1 VAAPKAKAPP
11 QETKT
16 YYICPCS
23 AAHGGFVWRGIGRKR
38 HRERYP
44 KCPYE
49 PFGVSYQRAEL
60 AECVE
65 ATQRKADEQDMDEG
79 KRSKEVKRTR
89 KTFFAERA
97 RQANAEWRV
106 GRGRAVALKRA
117 VNGGHLVRIVVPPQC
132 KPGDFF
138 AHRGVKG
145 HPIKRTADGRYVES
159 KEEDVW
165 EQEPDARSD
174 AATPACP
181 IGPVPDPRPDTMIIT
196 VWAREQRPSEA
207 AKAAAKAAEAAEWAE
222 QEKLAFGNDDDD
234 DADDE
239 PGDDDEE
246 GEAEEGEV
254 EEDEEGEVEEDEEG
268 EVAPTAAVPAEP
280 AEPAATL
287 ATPDA
292 AVAMPAAP
300 AAMPIAVAA
309 PAAASVSAAS
319 AANARIEAAVA
330 AALAEA
336 MQGGMSA
343 AVAQRKVR
351 CSKAPNLQ
359 APTRPLLTL
368 DSNPSPG
375 LWAGALCGCA
385 ARDL

>member
-1 VAAPKAKAPP
+1 MAAPKAKAPP

-16 YYICPCS
+16 YYICPFG

-38 HRERYP
+38 HRERFP
-44 KCPYE
+44 KCPCE

-65 ATQRKADEQDMDEG
+65 ATQRKADEQGMDEG
-79 KRSKEVKRTR
+79 ERSGAVKRAR
-89 KTFFAERA
+89 KNFFHKLAKD
-97 RQANAEWRV
+97 ANDEWRV

-165 EQEPDARSD
+165 EQESGARSD
-174 AATPACP
+174 EATLACP
-181 IGPVPDPRPDTMIIT
+181 IGPVPNPRPDSMIIT

-207 AKAAAKAAEAAEWAE
+207 AKAAAKAAEAAEVEAEWAE
-222 QEKLAFGNDDDD
+222 QEALVFGDDDD

-246 GEAEEGEV
+246 GEAEEGEA
-254 EEDEEGEVEEDEEG
+254 DEGEEG
-268 EVAPTAAVPAEP
+268 EVAPTAAAPAET
-280 AEPAATL
+280 AETAATL
-287 ATPDA
+287 AAPAAPDT
-292 AVAMPAAP
+292 AVAVPAAAP

-309 PAAASVSAAS
+309 PAAAPVSVAVD
-319 AANARIEAAVA
+319 ANARIEAAVEA
-330 AALAEA
+330 AKLAEA
-336 MQGGMSA
+336 TQGGMSGR
-343 AVAQRKVR
+343 QRKARAVR
-351 CSKAPNLQ
+351 CSRA
-359 APTRPLLTL
+359 
-368 DSNPSPG
+368 
-375 LWAGALCGCA
+375 
-385 ARDL
+385 